1 MKFVESYKKAINIS
15 RQKSI
20 KTRYKKIFTFIK
32 NILTWKKLSIKKLY
46 NLLNL
51 RFIPNYPIMKKIIL
65 FTTPLA
71 LFAMSAY
78 GANYNATLGE
88 GTYNWTDEIWDTAP
102 NNAGTVS
109 VTGVSADKSILNYT
123 GTQTN
128 ENKLLVTN
136 ATVNMQGTA
145 ETPATYNF
153 GAGETPPTL
162 EVVDGIFNSSNATLT
177 FGNFLI
183 VKARGDSEINF
194 NSGTVL
200 NSGFININLAGSSAL
215 TFDGITWSKSMWQN
229 ANSMNIYTD
238 SSKLVLKNAATL
250 NYTNFWGA
258 LNEVLFD
265 QNASID
271 ISGGSSFIGQNG
283 VKLVMSNNAVAT
295 VDGTNSALNFSAMQL
310 NNSAKIDVKNG
321 GTVSLAD
328 VEINDSA
335 SINFLSDF
343 SYSNTGIKASGT
355 SATINID
362 GATMT
367 RNLPGTTPI
376 TVSGNTKLNFT
387 NGATFNGQHN
397 HSLAVTEDAIVT
409 FDNSTLKTAT
419 FPKVSGEGNGQLIFK
434 NASLGG
440 SYGSFIFSGNAVMT
454 VDASNFSKIF
464 HTQNSDKYTF
474 NFSENSVLN
483 IQNGST
489 IKHNGGYADL
499 GFGIQGSAKVNLTG
513 GSTLDF
519 SENNRKFD
527 ILGTASLN
535 IGTGANTFKAGVFTM
550 ESGATLKIEGSQNT
564 VSIYNLNS
572 AGTLSFV
579 ADTTGISTVNVTS
592 EITNM
597 SGMLILDFSRF
608 LGEELTAAIIT
619 TADIFTFD
627 EYIGTSES
635 GLEKV
640 NVITRNEGDAWDIY
654 FEDGTLMIAY
664 TAVPEPA
671 TYAAIFGALV
681 LGLAI
686 YKRQKNGQ
694 ERQ

>member
-1 MKFVESYKKAINIS
+1 
-15 RQKSI
+15 
-20 KTRYKKIFTFIK
+20 
-32 NILTWKKLSIKKLY
+32 
-46 NLLNL
+46 
-51 RFIPNYPIMKKIIL
+51 MKKIIL
-65 FTTPLA
+65 LTTPLA

-153 GAGETPPTL
+153 GAGENPPTL

-183 VKARGDSEINF
+183 VKAHGDSEINF

-343 SYSNTGIKASGT
+343 SYSNSGIKASGT

-419 FPKVSGEGNGQLIFK
+419 FPKVSGDGNGQLIFK
-434 NASLGG
+434 NASLDGT
-440 SYGSFIFSGNAVMT
+440 YGSFIFSGNAVMT
-454 VDASNFSKIF
+454 VDASNFSKVF

-489 IKHNGGYADL
+489 IKHNGSYADL

-519 SENNRKFD
+519 SANNRKFD

-592 EITNM
+592 EITDM

-671 TYAAIFGALV
+671 TYAAIFGVLV

>member
-1 MKFVESYKKAINIS
+1 
-15 RQKSI
+15 
-20 KTRYKKIFTFIK
+20 
-32 NILTWKKLSIKKLY
+32 
-46 NLLNL
+46 
-51 RFIPNYPIMKKIIL
+51 MKKIIL
-65 FTTPLA
+65 LTTPLA
-71 LFAMSAY
+71 LFAMSVY

-123 GTQTN
+123 GTQTK

-145 ETPATYNF
+145 ETPATYHF
-153 GAGETPPTL
+153 GAGENPPTL

-177 FGNFLI
+177 FGNFLV
-183 VKARGDSEINF
+183 VKAHGDSEINF

-215 TFDGITWSKSMWQN
+215 TFDGITWSKSMWQG

-250 NYTNFWGA
+250 NYSNFWGA

-335 SINFLSDF
+335 NINFLSDF
-343 SYSNTGIKASGT
+343 TYSNPGIKASGT

-367 RNLPGTTPI
+367 RNLSGSIPI
-376 TVSGNTKLNFT
+376 TVSGSTKLNFI

-419 FPKVSGEGNGQLIFK
+419 FPKVSGDGNGQLIFK
-434 NASLGG
+434 NASLDG

-454 VDASNFSKIF
+454 VDASNFSKVF

-489 IKHNGGYADL
+489 IKHNGSYADL

-519 SENNRKFD
+519 SANNRKFD

-579 ADTTGISTVNVTS
+579 ADTTGISTLNVTS
-592 EITNM
+592 EITDM

-619 TADIFTFD
+619 TADIFRFD

-640 NVITRNEGDAWDIY
+640 NVITRNEGDTWNIY
-654 FEDGTLMIAY
+654 FEDSTLMIAY

>member
-1 MKFVESYKKAINIS
+1 
-15 RQKSI
+15 
-20 KTRYKKIFTFIK
+20 
-32 NILTWKKLSIKKLY
+32 
-46 NLLNL
+46 
-51 RFIPNYPIMKKIIL
+51 
-65 FTTPLA
+65 
-71 LFAMSAY
+71 MSAY

-153 GAGETPPTL
+153 GAGENPPTL

-183 VKARGDSEINF
+183 VKAHGDSEINF

-343 SYSNTGIKASGT
+343 SYSNSGIKASGT

-419 FPKVSGEGNGQLIFK
+419 FPKVSGDGNGQLIFK
-434 NASLGG
+434 NASLDGT
-440 SYGSFIFSGNAVMT
+440 YGSFIFSGNAVMT
-454 VDASNFSKIF
+454 VDASNFSKVF

-489 IKHNGGYADL
+489 IKHNGSYADL

-519 SENNRKFD
+519 SANNRKFD

-592 EITNM
+592 EITDM

-671 TYAAIFGALV
+671 TYAAIFGVLV

>member
-1 MKFVESYKKAINIS
+1 
-15 RQKSI
+15 
-20 KTRYKKIFTFIK
+20 
-32 NILTWKKLSIKKLY
+32 
-46 NLLNL
+46 
-51 RFIPNYPIMKKIIL
+51 MKKIIL
-65 FTTPLA
+65 PITPLA

-153 GAGETPPTL
+153 GAGENPPTL

-200 NSGFININLAGSSAL
+200 KSNYININLAGSSAL
-215 TFDGITWSKSMWQN
+215 TFDGITWNKSMWQN

-419 FPKVSGEGNGQLIFK
+419 FPKVSGDGNGQLIFK
-434 NASLGG
+434 NASLDG

-454 VDASNFSKIF
+454 VDASNFSKVF

-519 SENNRKFD
+519 SANNRKFD

-592 EITNM
+592 EITDM

-608 LGEELTAAIIT
+608 MGEELIAAIIT

-671 TYAAIFGALV
+671 TYAAIFGVLV